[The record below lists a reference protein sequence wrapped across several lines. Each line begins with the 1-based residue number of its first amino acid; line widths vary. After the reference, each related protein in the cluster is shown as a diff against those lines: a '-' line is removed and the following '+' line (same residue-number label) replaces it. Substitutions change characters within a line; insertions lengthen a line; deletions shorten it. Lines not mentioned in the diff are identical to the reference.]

1 MLIAQNK
8 TESLCLAS
16 PSEINVSFFSSLLK
30 LKESMVCSFFM
41 WRDNRWKRALISVLG
56 HAWARLSFSLW
67 TGRAEQQ
74 SNLIV
79 INFLLAPLHVQICPF
94 LPQFPYSLW
103 ALLPAWE
110 GRAKPLYVA
119 CWWQPPPH
127 HLALDPTAG
136 LPALLLSGDLE
147 VFANSSNKIPSPTP
161 RTISQ
166 TIIQHHISSSQPWFS
181 WLRDS

>member
-1 MLIAQNK
+1 MKEGSRISAGSCLGKAFLLLMNWKNRAIEQPDNH
-8 TESLCLAS
+8 SL
-16 PSEINVSFFSSLLK
+16 F
-30 LKESMVCSFFM
+30 
-41 WRDNRWKRALISVLG
+41 
-56 HAWARLSFSLW
+56 
-67 TGRAEQQ
+67 
-74 SNLIV
+74 
-79 INFLLAPLHVQICPF
+79 LAPLHVHICPF

-110 GRAKPLYVA
+110 ERAKPLYVA

-166 TIIQHHISSSQPWFS
+166 TIIQHHISSSQP
-181 WLRDS
+181 